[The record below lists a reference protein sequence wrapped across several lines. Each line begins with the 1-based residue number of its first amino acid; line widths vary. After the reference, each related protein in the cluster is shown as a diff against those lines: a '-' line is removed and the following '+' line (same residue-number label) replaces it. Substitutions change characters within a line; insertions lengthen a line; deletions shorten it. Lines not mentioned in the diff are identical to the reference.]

1 MRVNVGICGFG
12 RVGRLVLRQAMEH
25 RPKLLGDDEFRVV
38 AINDPNMTVQQ
49 AAYLLKYD
57 TTHGTFSGSGAP
69 LLCRGP
75 HRDALTEERPASN
88 PVEAKDYSSLLIN
101 DLPIHFGSVSDPA
114 HCPWL
119 RCANARPRPPRHP
132 SRLPASA

>member
-49 AAYLLKYD
+49 AAYLFKYD
-57 TTHGTFSGSGAP
+57 TTHGTFAGSGAP
-69 LLCRGP
+69 LLCRG
-75 HRDALTEERPASN
+75 RTAMRSLRNAL
-88 PVEAKDYSSLLIN
+88 
-101 DLPIHFGSVSDPA
+101 LPIQ
-114 HCPWL
+114 W
-119 RCANARPRPPRHP
+119 RRRTTPR
-132 SRLPASA
+132 SS